1 MKKNVLLC
9 FAVSSKTG
17 PPVPAQCYARFIKI
31 TPETLE
37 EARKAIAEK
46 MDGDVVYT
54 NVIQLD
60 DEVAALS
67 PSPVAFAIDVGPGE
81 EL

>member
-1 MKKNVLLC
+1 MKKSVLLC

-17 PPVPAQCYARFIKI
+17 GPSPAQCYARFVKI

-54 NVIQLD
+54 NVIRLD
-60 DEVAALS
+60 DEEC
-67 PSPVAFAIDVGPGE
+67 PSPLPAPFALDVGPGE